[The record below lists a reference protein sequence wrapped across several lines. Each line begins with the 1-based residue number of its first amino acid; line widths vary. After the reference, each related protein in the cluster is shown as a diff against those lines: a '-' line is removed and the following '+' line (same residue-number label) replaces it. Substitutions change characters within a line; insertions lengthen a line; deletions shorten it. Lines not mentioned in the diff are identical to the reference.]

1 MSRNMNCFFNRFITT
16 TSGRKFS
23 ISIVKSRSIRGKLEG
38 REVTYPIAGKK
49 PKIVKECKE
58 AVSTIKSGSHI
69 FVHGIAAT
77 PTPLL
82 EGLCEHVKANNFKKI
97 TLHHMHLE
105 GKTPWLAPDVKDRIR
120 SNSLFTGHNL
130 RDAVNDGTAD
140 FNSIFLH
147 EIPQLF
153 RSGMIHLN
161 AALITVSPPD
171 SGGFCTLGTG
181 ADSTRAA
188 VTLADCII
196 AICNK
201 NMPRTFGETL
211 IHESHIDFMI
221 ENHFPLHERKFAA
234 KLSEVEKKIG
244 NLIANELVDNGATLQ
259 MGIGAV
265 PDAVLDS
272 LGNHK
277 NLGIHTEMFSDGVLK
292 LVECNVI
299 TNAKKILHPGKMVVS
314 FVYGS
319 KKLYSF
325 LHDNPFVFFGDV
337 AWVND
342 PSIVKIMP
350 KMTAINSAVQI
361 DLTGQVS
368 SDSVGSRFLSGF
380 GGQVDFIR
388 GAALSVDG
396 LGKPIIALPSL
407 TKKGESKIV
416 PYLSEGAG
424 VVTSRAHVH
433 YVVTEYGI
441 AQLWGKNMRQ
451 RAYELI
457 KISHPSQRENLE
469 KAAFERMKVMPS
481 SD

>member
-1 MSRNMNCFFNRFITT
+1 MTYLNRFTAAACRRMFS
-16 TSGRKFS
+16 TS
-23 ISIVKSRSIRGKLEG
+23 VALSRSMRGNLQG

-58 AVSTIKSGSHI
+58 AVSIIKSGSNL

-82 EGLCEHVKANNFKKI
+82 EGLCEHVKANDFRKI

-105 GKTPWLAPDVKDRIR
+105 GHIPWLAPDVKDRIR

-130 RDAVNDGTAD
+130 RGAVNDGTAD
-140 FNSIFLH
+140 FNSIFLQ
-147 EIPQLF
+147 EIPLLF

-171 SGGFCTLGTG
+171 SRGFCTLGTSV
-181 ADSTRAA
+181 DTTRAA
-188 VTLADCII
+188 VTLADCVI

-201 NMPRTFGETL
+201 NMPRTFGDTV
-211 IHESHIDFMI
+211 IHESHIDFMVEI
-221 ENHFPLHERKFAA
+221 DFPLHERKFSAE
-234 KLSEVEKKIG
+234 LSEVEKKIG
-244 NLIANELVDNGATLQ
+244 EIISSELVANGATLQ

-265 PDAVLDS
+265 PDAVLDA

-277 NLGIHTEMFSDGVLK
+277 DLGIHTEMFSDGVLK
-292 LVECNVI
+292 LVECNAI
-299 TNAKKILHPGKMVVS
+299 TNAKKTLYPGKMVVS

-325 LHDNPFVFFGDV
+325 LHDNPFIFFGDV

-342 PSIVKIMP
+342 PSIVKTMP
-350 KMTAINSAVQI
+350 KMTAINSAVEV

-368 SDSVGSRFLSGF
+368 SDSVGHRLLSGF

-388 GAALSVDG
+388 GSALGVDG
-396 LGKPIIALPSL
+396 LGKPIIALPSS

-416 PYLSEGAG
+416 PYLNTGAG

-457 KISHPSQRENLE
+457 KISHPNHRENLE

-481 SD
+481 PD

>member
-1 MSRNMNCFFNRFITT
+1 MISPTFGQRFLSSITAIP
-16 TSGRKFS
+16 SS
-23 ISIVKSRSIRGKLEG
+23 IFGDIKL
-38 REVTYPIAGKK
+38 REVAYPIAGKK
-49 PKIVKECKE
+49 PKFVKDSKE
-58 AVSTIKSGSHI
+58 AVAIIKSGSHI

-82 EGLCEHVKANNFKKI
+82 DGLCEHAKVNDLKKI

-105 GKTPWLAPDVKDRIR
+105 GHIPWLASDVKDRIR
-120 SNSLFTGHNL
+120 SNSLFTGQNL
-130 RDAVNDGTAD
+130 RNAVNDGTAD

-147 EIPQLF
+147 EIPLLF
-153 RSGMIHLN
+153 RSGAIHLD

-171 SGGFCTLGTG
+171 SNGFCTLGTSVDC
-181 ADSTRAA
+181 ARAA
-188 VTLADCII
+188 IISADHII

-201 NMPRTFGETL
+201 NMPRTFGDGL

-221 ENHFPLHERKFAA
+221 ENDFPLYECKFTA
-234 KLSEVEKKIG
+234 KTSEAETKIG
-244 NLIANELVDNGATLQ
+244 ELIANQLVSNGATLQ

-265 PDAVLDS
+265 PDAALNA
-272 LGNHK
+272 LCNHK
-277 NLGIHTEMFSDGVLK
+277 NLGIHTEMFSDGILK
-292 LVECNVI
+292 LVECNAI
-299 TNAKKILHPGKMVVS
+299 TNAEKSLHPGKMVVS

-325 LHDNPFVFFGDV
+325 LHDNPLVFFGDV
-337 AWVND
+337 SWVND
-342 PSIVKIMP
+342 PSVVKTMP
-350 KMTAINSAVQI
+350 KMTAINSAVEVDI
-361 DLTGQVS
+361 TGQVG

-388 GAALSVDG
+388 SAAISVDG
-396 LGKPIIALPSL
+396 LGKPIIALTSL
-407 TKKGESKIV
+407 TKKGQSKIV
-416 PYLSEGAG
+416 PYLCQGAG

-457 KISHPSQRENLE
+457 RISHPNHRENLE
-469 KAAFERMKVMPS
+469 KAAFERLKVMPS
-481 SD
+481 LD

>member
-1 MSRNMNCFFNRFITT
+1 MSFNMTYFFNRFIMVTIGRRFST
-16 TSGRKFS
+16 ALMTSRLTHASLK
-23 ISIVKSRSIRGKLEG
+23 V
-38 REVTYPIAGKK
+38 REVTCPIVGKK

-58 AVSTIKSGSHI
+58 AVSVIKSGSHL

-82 EGLCEHVKANNFKKI
+82 EGLCEHVRANNLKKI

-105 GKTPWLAPDVKDRIR
+105 GETPWLVPDVKDHIR

-130 RDAVNDGTAD
+130 RNAVNDGTAD

-147 EIPQLF
+147 EIPLLF

-171 SGGFCTLGTG
+171 SRGFCTLGTSI
-181 ADSTRAA
+181 DCTRAA
-188 VTLADCII
+188 VTLADYII
-196 AICNK
+196 AVCNK
-201 NMPRTFGETL
+201 NMPRTFGDTL
-211 IHESHIDFMI
+211 IHESHIDFMT
-221 ENHFPLHERKFAA
+221 ELDFPLHERKFAT

-244 NLIANELVDNGATLQ
+244 KLIANELVVNGATLQ

-272 LGNHK
+272 LGDHE
-277 NLGIHTEMFSDGVLK
+277 NLGIHTEMFSDGVLN
-292 LVECNVI
+292 LVECGAI
-299 TNAKKILHPGKMVVS
+299 TNSKKTLYPGRMVVS

-342 PSIVKIMP
+342 PSIVKTMP
-350 KMTAINSAVQI
+350 KMTAINSAVEV
-361 DLTGQVS
+361 DLTGQVA

-388 GAALSVDG
+388 GAAIGTDG
-396 LGKPIIALPSL
+396 LGKPIIALPSS

-416 PYLSEGAG
+416 PYLNKGAG

-433 YVVTEYGI
+433 YVVTEHGI

-457 KISHPSQRENLE
+457 KISCPSQRENLE

-481 SD
+481 PD

>member
-1 MSRNMNCFFNRFITT
+1 MLPNMNYLNRFIPVAFRRT
-16 TSGRKFS
+16 FS
-23 ISIVKSRSIRGKLEG
+23 ISAVTPRSTRGGVEG
-38 REVTYPIAGKK
+38 REVTYPIADKK
-49 PKIVKECKE
+49 PKYVKECKD
-58 AVSTIKSGSHI
+58 AVSIIKSGSHI

-105 GKTPWLAPDVKDRIR
+105 GHTPWLAADVKDRIR

-130 RDAVNDGTAD
+130 RGAVNDGTAD

-147 EIPQLF
+147 EIPLLF

-171 SGGFCTLGTG
+171 SNGFCTLGTG

-188 VTLADCII
+188 VTLADYVI

-201 NMPRTFGETL
+201 NMPRTFGDTV
-211 IHESHIDFMI
+211 IHESHIDFMVV
-221 ENHFPLHERKFAA
+221 NDFSLHER
-234 KLSEVEKKIG
+234 
-244 NLIANELVDNGATLQ
+244 
-259 MGIGAV
+259 IGAV
-265 PDAVLDS
+265 PDAALNALS
-272 LGNHK
+272 NHK
-277 NLGIHTEMFSDGVLK
+277 NLGIHTEMFSDGILK
-292 LVECNVI
+292 LVQCNAI
-299 TNAKKILHPGKMVVS
+299 TNAKKTLHPGKMVVS

-342 PSIVKIMP
+342 PSIVKTMP
-350 KMTAINSAVQI
+350 KMTAINSAVEI
-361 DLTGQVS
+361 DLTGQVV

-388 GAALSVDG
+388 GAALSIDG

-416 PYLSEGAG
+416 PYLSKGAG

-457 KISHPSQRENLE
+457 RISHPSQREQLE